1 MWYFRS
7 PEIVFGEDALS
18 HLATLHGQ
26 RAVIVT
32 DKVVEQLG
40 FVTQVGEQLRAAG
53 LEYRVFNEVEPEP
66 SLQTVQRG
74 ADFLTEFGPDW
85 IVGLGGG
92 SAMDAAKAMWI
103 LYEHPELKPEAI
115 NPLDELGLRQ
125 KARMVAIPTTSG
137 TGSETTW
144 AIVLT
149 DLEDRRKIATGAPEC
164 VPDIAIVDPAFAS
177 KMPARLTADTGL
189 DALTHAVEGY
199 TSNWHN
205 EFSDGLCLTA
215 IKLIFSYLPRAYA
228 DGSDAEAR
236 EKMHNAATL
245 AGLGFI
251 NSLASLAHS
260 FGHSLGA
267 VYHVPHGR
275 SVALF
280 LPYTIQFNA
289 NYDGY
294 SGRYGDIARFIG
306 LPAGDSREEAANLV
320 EAIRRL
326 ERELGQPLSIQQ
338 ALPDLSPADFEGDL
352 EKLVE
357 NAESDTSIVSSE
369 RLITTDET
377 FKMFQYAYEGRDI
390 DF

>member
-7 PEIVFGEDALS
+7 PEVVYGEDALS
-18 HLATLHGQ
+18 HLATLRGR

-32 DKVVEQLG
+32 DPMMEQLG
-40 FVTQVGEQLRAAG
+40 FVEQVGAQLAAAG
-53 LEYRVFNEVEPEP
+53 FEYRVFNQVEPEP

-74 ADFLTEFGPDW
+74 AEYLADFGPDW

-92 SAMDAAKAMWI
+92 SALDAAKAMWI
-103 LYEHPELKPEAI
+103 LYEHPGLKPEAI
-115 NPLDELGLRQ
+115 NPLEELPLRQ

-137 TGSETTW
+137 TGSEATW
-144 AIVLT
+144 AVVLT
-149 DLEDRRKIATGAPEC
+149 DLEEKRKIGTGNPAC
-164 VPDIAIVDPAFAS
+164 MPDVAIVDPVFAL
-177 KMPARLTADTGL
+177 KMPPRLTADTGL

-205 EFSDGLCLTA
+205 EFADGLCLTA
-215 IKLIFSYLPRAYA
+215 IKLIFTYLPRAYA
-228 DGSDAEAR
+228 DGNDAEAR

-251 NSLASLAHS
+251 NSLHSLAHC

-267 VYHVPHGR
+267 IYRLPHGR
-275 SVALF
+275 AVALF

-289 NYDGY
+289 NYEEY
-294 SGRYGDIARFIG
+294 SGRYGHIARFIG
-306 LPAGDSREEAANLV
+306 LPAGDRQEETARLV

-326 ERELGQPLSIQQ
+326 QTEVGQPLSIRQ
-338 ALPDLSPADFEGDL
+338 ALPNLSPASFEDDL
-352 EKLVE
+352 DRLVA
-357 NAESDTSIVSSE
+357 NAESDPGIVASE
-369 RLITTDET
+369 RPITTDET
-377 FKMFQYAYEGRDI
+377 FKIFQYAYQGKHI